1 MLQKRLYFMLNF
13 FKKIMSSFLMLHFYS
28 LFFSLFPFFYSNL
41 IMINEVL
48 SVTPLFMYDNIDDK
62 KV

>member
-1 MLQKRLYFMLNF
+1 
-13 FKKIMSSFLMLHFYS
+13 MLHFYS

-41 IMINEVL
+41 IMVNEAL